1 MFGQY
6 YIQIYSKNLV
16 YIYIYL
22 NKDIYIKY
30 MI

>member
-6 YIQIYSKNLV
+6 YVQIYSKN